1 MLPALVLVGILCVF
15 LIFIFLIHC
24 MEIKN
29 ITNQLEEIRL
39 EETNRLVHSVGS
51 RKIYGDMI
59 NEINL
64 LLDNVKEQAVFYSK
78 KSRKLEQ
85 MMINMSH
92 DLRTP
97 LTSAMGYIDLI
108 RNTEMSEL
116 EKERGFSIIEKRLVR
131 LEELIN
137 SFFEF
142 QMIISKNKRPD
153 MEDVN
158 IIAVLEQSIIHYYD
172 DYNAKG
178 RNIHLNTNG
187 KRKII
192 LQSNKNILMR
202 IFDNLIGNALKH
214 VIDDLT
220 ISIQH
225 GNNITIIFENK
236 ISEDI
241 MGIGHI
247 FDEFYT
253 TDISRTKGNAGLGL
267 AIAKEFTEMLG
278 GKISAMQEQENFRIA
293 AEFYGCENTAAT
305 HV

>member
-1 MLPALVLVGILCVF
+1 MLPALVFVVIIC
-15 LIFIFLIHC
+15 IFLLIKHLIHR

-29 ITNQLEEIRL
+29 IAKQLAEIRA

-59 NEINL
+59 NEINIL
-64 LLDNVKEQAVFYSK
+64 LGKVKAEEVFYSK
-78 KSRKLEQ
+78 KSRRLEQ

-97 LTSAMGYIDLI
+97 LTSAMGYLDLI
-108 RNTEMSEL
+108 RNAEMTEQ
-116 EKERGFSIIEKRLVR
+116 EKEHGFDIIEQRLVR

-142 QMIISKNKRPD
+142 EMIISRNKQPEMD
-153 MEDVN
+153 N
-158 IIAVLEQSIIHYYD
+158 INLIEILEQSIIHYYD

-178 RNIHLNTNG
+178 RTIHFNTNG
-187 KRKII
+187 KRRLIM
-192 LQSNKNILMR
+192 QSNKNMLLR

-214 VIDDLT
+214 GIDDLK
-220 ISIQH
+220 ISLEH
-225 GNNITIIFENK
+225 DNKITIVFENK

-241 MGIGHI
+241 IEIEHI

-278 GKISAMQEQENFRIA
+278 GNIRATQENKNFRIVA
-293 AEFYGCENTAAT
+293 QFMY
-305 HV
+305 

>member
-1 MLPALVLVGILCVF
+1 MFAALVLVGVLCLFLLILF
-15 LIFIFLIHC
+15 LLHR
-24 MEIKN
+24 MEIN
-29 ITNQLEEIRL
+29 HITKQLEQIRL
-39 EETNRLVHSVGS
+39 EETNRLVHSMGS

-59 NEINL
+59 NEINIL
-64 LLDNVKEQAVFYSK
+64 LGEVKAQEVFYSK
-78 KSRKLEQ
+78 KSRKIEQ

-108 RNTEMSEL
+108 RNAEMTVQ
-116 EKERGFSIIEKRLVR
+116 EKEHGFDIIEKRLVR

-137 SFFEF
+137 SFFELE
-142 QMIISKNKRPD
+142 MIISRNKQPE
-153 MEDVN
+153 MGNVN
-158 IIAVLEQSIIHYYD
+158 LIAVLEQSIIHYYD

-178 RNIHLNTNG
+178 RTIHLNTNG
-187 KRKII
+187 KRKIN
-192 LQSNKNILMR
+192 LQSNKNMLMR

-214 VIDDLT
+214 GIDDLK
-220 ISIQH
+220 ISLEYD
-225 GNNITIIFENK
+225 NKITIVFENN

-241 MGIGHI
+241 IGIEHI

-278 GKISAMQEQENFRIA
+278 GSIRATQENKNFRIVA
-293 AEFYGCENTAAT
+293 QFFDCS
-305 HV
+305 